1 MERKKV
7 LRLFNLSDETQED
20 QEQLRFYSLDVSL
33 ASSCIAF
40 KESLITVTFSDT
52 ENYFNIPYESIE
64 TMAIFWNGIEIDTA
78 DGGHIALD
86 ITQEQYMALLADGC
100 RLNA

>member
-7 LRLFNLSDETQED
+7 LRLFNLSDETQEAKD
-20 QEQLRFYSLDVSL
+20 QLRFHSLGVSL

-40 KESLITVTFSDT
+40 KENLMTVMFDNS
-52 ENYFNIPYESIE
+52 ENYINLPYDSIE
-64 TMAIFWNGIEIDTA
+64 TMAIFWNGVEIDTA
-78 DGGHIALD
+78 DGGHVALD
-86 ITQEQYMALLADGC
+86 ITQEQYMALLSDGC